1 MPYQQSSKAPT
12 QKVLAQAIVTIIAF
26 LLLRLLGWEIDVATQ
41 SALAIVLQV
50 LLEGGVGAVIL
61 GFAAAYIWP
70 PAKRDEII
78 PKRP

>member
-12 QKVLAQAIVTIIAF
+12 RKVLAQAIVTIIAF
-26 LLLRLLGWEIDVATQ
+26 LLLRLLGWEVDVATQ
-41 SALAIVLQV
+41 SALAIILQV
-50 LLEGGVGAVIL
+50 LLEGGIPTTL

-78 PKRP
+78 RRQP